1 MGFPHVEPDV
11 QKVGGYDL
19 DIYAMTPTSRTKY
32 RKKAFGEVSM
42 MSQTNMADKIEKFAG
57 WLNQMKNVE
66 YKPDKGDIAL
76 FICPPN
82 RITDKS

>member
-1 MGFPHVEPDV
+1 
-11 QKVGGYDL
+11 
-19 DIYAMTPTSRTKY
+19 MTPTSRTKY